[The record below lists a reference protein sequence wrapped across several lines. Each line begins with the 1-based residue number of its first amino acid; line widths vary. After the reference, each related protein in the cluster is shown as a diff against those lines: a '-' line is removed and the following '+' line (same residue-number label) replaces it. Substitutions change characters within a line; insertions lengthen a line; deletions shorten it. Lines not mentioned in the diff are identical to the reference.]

1 MVVLYYGHTP
11 VLKYLLR
18 SGFDV
23 DATDKNG
30 RTTLIYST
38 SRYFIDDAKLLIERK
53 TFFKWTIIIPIR
65 LQIVMKFK

>member
-53 TFFKWTIIIPIR
+53 TFFNMDNNYFHTFANRHEI
-65 LQIVMKFK
+65 